1 MANRGFA
8 PRLHVESDK
17 TEQAASLPLE
27 SLNTLKRWLSQRY
40 IAQSFPDQFNDI
52 TKPLVKSRK
61 SPLMKIL
68 TSEVGDLCKS
78 LFISL
83 TPLER
88 DLSMGES
95 YEMDMLLIMS
105 DEDGERVGWEAL
117 ESFEQEIIEVFETI
131 PEINITSV
139 TASIESTVVYPD
151 LLKMIRWNIPDYISL
166 KGDAAITS
174 INHL

>member
-1 MANRGFA
+1 
-8 PRLHVESDK
+8 
-17 TEQAASLPLE
+17 
-27 SLNTLKRWLSQRY
+27 
-40 IAQSFPDQFNDI
+40 
-52 TKPLVKSRK
+52 
-61 SPLMKIL
+61 
-68 TSEVGDLCKS
+68 
-78 LFISL
+78 
-83 TPLER
+83 
-88 DLSMGES
+88 
-95 YEMDMLLIMS
+95 MDMLLIMS

-131 PEINITSV
+131 PKINITSV